1 MLIYPLL
8 CEIKAFFVKYICDT
22 ENKTSTAIREGCL
35 IPHYCHP
42 DPQRNPHLVKLQL

>member
-8 CEIKAFFVKYICDT
+8 CEIKAFFVKYNPDT
-22 ENKTSTAIREGCL
+22 ENKNSTAIRVSD
-35 IPHYCHP
+35 PHYHNL